1 VKKDI
6 HHVGKVYFVGAGP
19 GDPKLITLKGVEAI
33 SLADVIIYDRLVSP
47 ELLKHAQ
54 DNVEQIYCGKLPD
67 YHIVPQQQINQIIV
81 DHALLGK
88 TVVRLKGGDPG
99 IFGRVGEEAE
109 YCVQNGIPF
118 EMVPGIT
125 SGIAAPLYAGIPLT
139 HRDLSSS
146 VAIVTGHQRTDG
158 QECDIQWEKLATA
171 VDTIVFY
178 MGVRNLP
185 LIQEQL
191 LLHGKSPDTP
201 VALVRWGTLSQ
212 QETITGTLHDV
223 VQRVKRANFKSPA
236 IIVVGEVVR
245 LREKL
250 TWFEEQQLVSMSI

>member
-1 VKKDI
+1 MQKDMN
-6 HHVGKVYFVGAGP
+6 HSGKVYFVGAGP
-19 GDPKLITLKGVEAI
+19 GDPKLITIKGAEAI
-33 SLADVIIYDRLVSP
+33 SLADVIVYDRLVSP

-54 DNVEQIYCGKLPD
+54 SDVVQIYCGKLPD
-67 YHIVPQQQINQIIV
+67 CHMIPQEQINQIIV

-109 YCVQNGIPF
+109 YCAQHDIPF
-118 EMVPGIT
+118 EIVPGIT

-146 VAIVTGHQRTDG
+146 VAIVTGHKRSDG
-158 QECDIQWEKLATA
+158 QGSDIQWDKLATA

-178 MGVRNLP
+178 MGVKNLP

-191 LLHGKSPDTP
+191 LLHGKSPETP

-212 QETITGTLHDV
+212 QETVTGTLHDV
-223 VQRVKRANFKSPA
+223 LEKVKKANFKSPA
-236 IIVVGEVVR
+236 IIVVGEVVK

-250 TWFEEQQLVSMSI
+250 TWFEEQHQLSMSM

>member
-1 VKKDI
+1 VSSYVG
-6 HHVGKVYFVGAGP
+6 HAGKVYLVGAGP

-33 SLADVIIYDRLVSP
+33 NKADVVVYDRLVSP

-54 DNVEQIYCGKLPD
+54 TNAELIYCGKLPD
-67 YHIVPQQQINQIIV
+67 RHTIPQEEINQILV
-81 DHALLGK
+81 DQAKLGK
-88 TVVRLKGGDPG
+88 AVVRLKGGDPS

-109 YCVQNGIPF
+109 HCAQHGIRF

-125 SGIAAPLYAGIPLT
+125 SGVAAPLYAGIPLT

-146 VAIVTGHQRTDG
+146 VAIVTGHKRIDG
-158 QECDIQWEKLATA
+158 QGSDIRWDKLATA

-178 MGVRNLP
+178 MGVKNLP

-191 LLHGKSPDTP
+191 LLHGRNPNTP

-212 QETITGTLHDV
+212 QETLTGTLRDIV
-223 VQRVKRANFKSPA
+223 EKVKKANFKAPA
-236 IIVVGEVVR
+236 IIVVGEVVT

-250 TWFEEQQLVSMSI
+250 SWFEERPVLSVSV